1 MRKSFSTLS
10 GLAQHLESGACEGG
24 RATLHKA
31 AEFIEDRLREIGMK
45 KVKLL
50 M

>member
-24 RATLHKA
+24 IATLHKA
-31 AEFIEDRLREIGMK
+31 AEYIEDRLRGIGMK